1 MQPKRLS
8 SLLTLSLVVCL
19 LISSCRLNRTPNR
32 PAKEPTPSVAPTQV
46 AEPSIPAATYIQKN
60 LMPLMYFGNSLKGTL

>member
-1 MQPKRLS
+1 M
-8 SLLTLSLVVCL
+8 
-19 LISSCRLNRTPNR
+19 NRTPNR